1 MTNEE
6 LTSML
11 KNVSRK
17 DIENL
22 LRYHRVQEAESHAL
36 AKAKSFNE
44 IIEMYLTKMAELDP
58 QLAEKFPNNPAGKT
72 VKDCVEYINNQARKM
87 VTNQTGTQCVAL
99 SNAEV
104 YNLAVQY
111 FLDDSIEKV
120 EKKEPVRKPAPKP
133 AKRTLA
139 QLQKAK
145 EEWQKENDRQVQE
158 WEIAHNARIDKF
170 ENEHKLDL
178 FPPENPYLKEVNPFL
193 DKTFPDQEE
202 LDKLLAEKDNPAP
215 EPDNSPGEDNPEEIN
230 PEEIPENETDQE
242 TEDEDD

>member
-1 MTNEE
+1 MKPEE
-6 LTSML
+6 ITSML
-11 KNVSRK
+11 ENVSKK

-22 LRYHRVQEAESHAL
+22 LGYLKVQEAESHAL

-58 QLAEKFPNNPAGKT
+58 QLAEKFPNNPAGKS

-111 FLDDSIEKV
+111 FLDDTIEKV

-139 QLQKAK
+139 QLQEAK
-145 EEWQKENDRQVQE
+145 TKWQEENDKQVRE

-215 EPDNSPGEDNPEEIN
+215 EPDNSSGEDNPED
-230 PEEIPENETDQE
+230 ETDQE
-242 TEDEDD
+242 TEDKDN